1 MIQGLLA
8 TKRKSNIQT
17 PQIQIALTT
26 VKRRRRVKSKE
37 TTRVQVKALKKLS
50 TTIMTERGKRIKSR
64 SIKSMTLRRKKTTKV
79 HCKVSLVT

>member
-1 MIQGLLA
+1 MIQGLLV

-79 HCKVSLVT
+79 HFKVSLVT

>member
-50 TTIMTERGKRIKSR
+50 TNIMTERGKRIKSR
-64 SIKSMTLRRKKTTKV
+64 SIKSMNLRRKRTMKV